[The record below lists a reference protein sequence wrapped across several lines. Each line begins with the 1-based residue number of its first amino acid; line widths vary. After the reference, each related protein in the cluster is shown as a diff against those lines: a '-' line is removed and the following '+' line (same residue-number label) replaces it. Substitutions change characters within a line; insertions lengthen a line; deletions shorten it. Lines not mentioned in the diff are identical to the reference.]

1 MKKLLVFII
10 LISIIFLGNGVSVQ
24 GSEEKKSEDQ
34 EKPKWDVNNPPGEM
48 SDVTIDTDE
57 GTWMSVDV
65 SPDGK
70 EIVFDL
76 LGDIYTIPIAG
87 GEAKAL
93 TDGIAWDMQP
103 RFSPNGR
110 WIAFTSDRAG
120 GDNIWIMKRDGSQ
133 PTQVTKEDFRLVNS
147 PAWAPDSEFI
157 VARKH
162 FTSTR
167 SLGAGEMWL
176 YHRSGGEGLQMTKR
190 PNEQKDAGEPAF
202 SADGRYVY
210 FSQDTTPGVFFQY
223 DKDSNKQIY
232 IIQRLDRESGET
244 EPYIT
249 GAGGSIRP
257 TPSHNGK
264 YIAFVRR
271 VRGKSVLLLNHVD
284 SGEEELIHDGME
296 RDMQE
301 AWAIHGVYPAMSW
314 TPDDSAIVFW
324 AGGKIKRIDLSTKK
338 VSDIPFHVKSKR
350 KIQQALRFPIQVAPA
365 KFDVR
370 MLRWVQVASSG
381 NQVLFQAL
389 GYLYVRDLPN
399 GTPRRLTS
407 QTDHFEFYPSYSRDG
422 KSIVYTTWDDQQLG
436 SIRIISSSGGESKI
450 ISEHPGHYLEPVFSP
465 DGNTI
470 VYRAGGGS
478 SVTNPKWSRDQ
489 GIYWIPASGGKSSLI
504 TKNGNTPQFGASNDR
519 VYLFKPEDQKPSE
532 QPKRMLIS
540 IELDGSD
547 ERTHVRSESALEF
560 RLSPD
565 EKWLAFLEYFHA
577 YITPFV
583 RTGST
588 IEIGPKSKTIP
599 IAKVTRDAGEYLHW
613 SGDSKKLHW
622 SLGPELYT
630 RELKD
635 AFSFLDGAPEKLP
648 EPSEKGVPI
657 GFQQASDVPSG
668 KIALTGAR
676 IITMRGD
683 EVLENGTIVI
693 EGNRIAMVGANTDIT
708 VPADAK
714 VIDAS
719 GKTIMPGIIDV
730 HWHGGMADEEINPE
744 QNWYHYAALGFGV
757 TTIHD
762 PSNDNTEIFSSSELA
777 RAGNITAPR
786 IFSTGTILYGAQD
799 PFKTIVNSLDDA
811 RSHLRRMKAIGAFSV
826 KSYNQPRRE
835 QRQQIVA
842 AARELQMLVVP
853 EGGSLYQYNMSMVVD
868 GHTGVEHSIPVPNL
882 YKDGQ
887 QLWAQSKVGYTPT
900 LIVAYGGLNGENYW
914 YQHTKVWEN
923 KRLLTFVPRE
933 IVDSRSRRPLMAP
946 EEEFNHKNQARIA
959 AQLSHQGVLVNIG
972 AHGQREGLGAHW
984 EMWMLAEG
992 GLTPMEVLRSAT
1004 LTGSKYLGMDREL
1017 GSLEKGKLADLIVLD
1032 KNPLEEIRNT
1042 ESVRY
1047 TMVNGRLYD
1056 AETIDE
1062 IAPSARKREPFFWED
1077 GKAPLL
1083 PANTTTHD

>member
-1 MKKLLVFII
+1 MKKLLVCII
-10 LISIIFLGNGVSVQ
+10 LMSFIFPLNGVSVP
-24 GSEEKKSEDQ
+24 EDEKKEKD
-34 EKPKWDVNNPPGEM
+34 KPKWDVNRPSVEM
-48 SDVTIDTDE
+48 SEVTIDTDE

-70 EIVFDL
+70 EIIFDL
-76 LGDIYTIPIAG
+76 LGDIYMIPIAG
-87 GEAKAL
+87 GEAKSL

-103 RFSPNGR
+103 RFSPDGR

-120 GDNIWIMKRDGSQ
+120 GDNIWTMKRDGSE
-133 PTQVTKEDFRLVNS
+133 PKQVTKEDFRLVNS
-147 PAWAPDSEFI
+147 PSWAPDSEFI
-157 VARKH
+157 LVRKH

-176 YHRSGGEGLQMTKR
+176 YHRSGGEGLQLTKR

-202 SADGRYVY
+202 SPDGRYVY
-210 FSQDTTPGVFFQY
+210 FSQDTTPGVVFQY

-232 IIQRLDRESGET
+232 VIQRFDRESGDT
-244 EPYIT
+244 EAYIT
-249 GAGGSIRP
+249 GPGGSIRP
-257 TPSHNGK
+257 TPSPNGK

-271 VRGKSVLLLNHVD
+271 VRGKSVLYLNHVD
-284 SGEEELIHDGME
+284 SGEDELLYDGME

-338 VSDIPFHVKSKR
+338 VTEIPFHVKSKR
-350 KIQQALRFPIQVAPA
+350 KIQPALRFPINVAPE
-365 KFDVR
+365 KFDVK
-370 MLRWVQVASSG
+370 MLRWVQVSPLG

-389 GYLYVRDLPN
+389 GHLYVRDLPN

-422 KSIVYTTWDDQQLG
+422 VSIVYTTWDDQALG
-436 SIRIISSSGGESKI
+436 SIRIVSSNGGEGKI
-450 ISEHPGHYLEPVFSP
+450 ISENPGHYFEPVFSP
-465 DGNTI
+465 DGKTI
-470 VYRAGGGS
+470 VYRAAGNGS
-478 SVTNPKWSRDQ
+478 SVTNPKWSRNE
-489 GIYWIPASGGKSSLI
+489 GIYWIPVSGSKPSRI
-504 TKNGNTPQFGASNDR
+504 TKNGTAPQFGSANDR
-519 VYLFKPEDQKPSE
+519 VYLFRTEEAKPSE
-532 QPKRMLIS
+532 QPKRVLVS

-577 YITPFV
+577 YIVPFV
-583 RTGST
+583 RTGNT
-588 IEIGPKSKTIP
+588 IEIGPNSKLIP
-599 IAKVTRDAGEYLHW
+599 VAKVTRDAGEYLHW

-622 SLGPELYT
+622 ALGPELYT
-630 RELKD
+630 RELRD
-635 AFSFLDGAPEKLP
+635 AFSFLEGAPEKLP
-648 EPSEKGVPI
+648 EPSEKGVLI

-668 KIALTGAR
+668 KIALVGAR
-676 IITMRGD
+676 IITMRAD
-683 EVLENGTIVI
+683 EVVENGTIVI
-693 EGNRIAMVGANTDIT
+693 DGNKIAMVGPSSGMQ

-714 VIDAS
+714 VIDVA
-719 GKTIMPGIIDV
+719 GKTIMPGLIDV
-730 HWHGGMADEEINPE
+730 HWHGSMGDDEITPE

-757 TTIHD
+757 TTLHD

-777 RAGNITAPR
+777 RAGAITAPR
-786 IFSTGTILYGAQD
+786 IFSTGTILYGAQN

-842 AARELQMLVVP
+842 AARELKMLVVP
-853 EGGSLYQYNMSMVVD
+853 EGGSLYQHNMTMIVD
-868 GHTGVEHSIPVPNL
+868 GHTGVEHNVPVANL

-887 QLWAQSKVGYTPT
+887 QLWTQSKVGYTPT
-900 LIVAYGGLNGENYW
+900 LIVSYGGLNGENYW
-914 YQHTKVWEN
+914 YQKTKVWEN
-923 KRLLTFVPRE
+923 ERLLTFVPRE

-946 EEEFNHKNQARIA
+946 EEEFNHKNSARVA
-959 AQLSHQGVLVNIG
+959 AQLAKNGVLVNVG

-992 GLTPMEVLRSAT
+992 GLQPLEVLRAAT
-1004 LTGSKYLGMDREL
+1004 FTGAKYLGMDQEI

-1042 ESVRY
+1042 ESVHY
-1047 TMVNGRLYD
+1047 TMVNGRLYN
-1056 AETIDE
+1056 AATMDE
-1062 IAPSARKREPFFWED
+1062 IAPRDKKREPFFWED
-1077 GKAPLL
+1077 SKAPLV
-1083 PANTTTHD
+1083 PANTTSHE